1 MVVVAFFFHARILEE
16 CSTIYSPSALFF
28 FFFFKVEIRS
38 RTLIPLFSPGSVYS
52 GSSSEKTVAE
62 CSVTSCVWA
71 LFLIVS
77 YLVLSAQS
85 ATKDYVRAEHKLQS
99 ISTLSISQVI
109 IHKSYFWAYLYSAG
123 TQHGNLHPAGYP
135 ILFCRP
141 AQEPVSATANRKK
154 IGRGFGKNA
163 GEWTGCVEIS
173 KKEIPGSKRSMYGY
187 IL

>member
-1 MVVVAFFFHARILEE
+1 MWAVVPFGGGGGFFLPCQDFGRMFDNLFLDWAFFF
-16 CSTIYSPSALFF
+16 FF
-28 FFFFKVEIRS
+28 LFFKVEIRS
-38 RTLIPLFSPGSVYS
+38 RTLIPLFRPGSVYS
-52 GSSSEKTVAE
+52 SSSSEKTVAE

-123 TQHGNLHPAGYP
+123 TQHGNLHPAGWP
-135 ILFCRP
+135 ILFCGP
-141 AQEPVSATANRKK
+141 TQERKK
-154 IGRGFGKNA
+154 TGRGFGKKCMWMDRKGRNKQ
-163 GEWTGCVEIS
+163 GRNPWQ
-173 KKEIPGSKRSMYGY
+173 
-187 IL
+187 